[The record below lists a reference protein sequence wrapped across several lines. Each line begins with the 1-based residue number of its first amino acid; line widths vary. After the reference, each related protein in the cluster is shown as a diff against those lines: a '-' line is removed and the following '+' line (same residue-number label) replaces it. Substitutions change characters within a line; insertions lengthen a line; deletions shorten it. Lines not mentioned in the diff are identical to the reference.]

1 MSTKGEKEIVKKVFP
16 MKKMMDIMPHM
27 CYNTMN
33 HNGNFMQTCLISTA
47 FIIGGAVVA
56 KKQRDNHPRS
66 PWNWVGKIFGTLV
79 LVGFLTALIFA
90 CIFAVYIKTDLAE
103 QVDFS
108 VEGFALDQ
116 TSVIYYQDRKTGQW
130 QELRK
135 LYEKEN
141 RVWVGLE
148 DIPLNLKNACI
159 AIEDRRFEEHQ
170 GVDWLRTIRASLNM
184 FSGNRIYG
192 ASTITQQ
199 LIKNLTHEDEVTVRR
214 KLVEIFRALEF
225 EKKYSKDDILEWYL
239 NIIPLGQRCYGV
251 QAAAMVYF
259 GKDVEDLTL
268 AESASLIGITN
279 NPSMYDPYINPEAN
293 KERQIDILYTMLEQ
307 GYISETQYE
316 QAKNEELVLV
326 NRSAES
332 SGGAD
337 YFSYFEDQV
346 INEVV
351 YDLMEKTG
359 YEYAVTLRMLQTGGY
374 QIYCTIDP
382 EVQEKV
388 DAVYEDLSNLPDTA
402 SSQQLQSA
410 IVITDNETGDVV
422 AMAGGVGEKKGSLIQ
437 NRATQSYFQPG
448 SIIKPISVYAPA
460 LEQGLIHPATV
471 MDDTPYQFTEY
482 DCWPYNMDREYH
494 GLVSVREAVSRSL
507 NTVPVKLV
515 AELGPEACFDFA
527 KDNMGLSSL
536 VKERITSSGT
546 VLSDVGLAPLA
557 LGALNGGGVTV
568 KNMTAAYTAFANN
581 GLLREARTYTRVLDS
596 QGKVVLDNTQDN
608 SVAMSGKTAWYSTDM
623 MMDVVQN
630 GTGTGAQISK
640 MAVAGKT
647 GTTDD
652 NKDRWFAG
660 YTPYYTA
667 VVWCGYDYPEEMIL
681 TDSTENPAV
690 TLWQKTMSRIH
701 AGLAPAEF
709 TKPTDVV
716 TASYCRDS
724 GLLATEACR
733 KDIRGDRTVSGQLSL
748 EDVPTEYCTC
758 HVMAELCGDH
768 IANEFCSQV
777 PGNKLEK
784 VGLIQVDRV
793 FPISGIVVEDQSY
806 VEDSGTVEPGWYTA
820 AAPEVDPVSLPC
832 YEHSE
837 EDVPKEEEDTTEN
850 EESSENWGDLL
861 EEWLSQ

>member
-1 MSTKGEKEIVKKVFP
+1 MAF
-16 MKKMMDIMPHM
+16 M

-33 HNGNFMQTCLISTA
+33 HNGYIMQIRLNVTA
-47 FIIGGAVVA
+47 IFIGGAKLA
-56 KKQRDNHPRS
+56 RKHHNQKSRS
-66 PWNWVGKIFGTLV
+66 PWRWMGKIFGTLV
-79 LVGFLTALIFA
+79 LIGFLTALIFA
-90 CIFAVYIKTDLAE
+90 CLFAVYVKKDLSE

-116 TSVIYYQDRKTGQW
+116 TTVIYYQDRTSGQW
-130 QELRK
+130 VELRK

-148 DIPLNLKNACI
+148 DIPYNLKKACI

-170 GVDWLRTIRASLNM
+170 GVDWLRTIRASFNM

-225 EKKYSKDDILEWYL
+225 EKNYSKDDILEWYL

-251 QAAAMVYF
+251 QAAAKVYF

-268 AESASLIGITN
+268 AECASLIGITN

-293 KERQIDILYTMLEQ
+293 KERQVDILYTMMEQ
-307 GYISETQYE
+307 GYIDEVQYE
-316 QAKNEELVLV
+316 QAKSEELVLV

-332 SGGAD
+332 GAETN

-346 INEVV
+346 INDVV

-359 YEYAVTLRMLQTGGY
+359 YEYSVALRMLQTGGY

-382 EVQEKV
+382 EVQAKV
-388 DAVYEDLSNLPDTA
+388 DEIYEDLSNLPDTA

-410 IVITDNETGDVV
+410 IVITDNETGDIV

-448 SIIKPISVYAPA
+448 SILKPISVYAPA

-471 MDDTPYQFTEY
+471 MDDTPHQFTEY
-482 DCWPYNMDREYH
+482 DAWPNNMDRSYR
-494 GLVSVREAVSRSL
+494 GLVSIREAVSLSL

-515 AELGPEACFDFA
+515 NQMGAKTCFDFA
-527 KDNMGLSSL
+527 RNNMGLTGL
-536 VKERITSSGT
+536 VEERVTSSGS
-546 VLSDVGLAPLA
+546 VISDVGLAPLA
-557 LGALNGGGVTV
+557 LGALNGGGVSV
-568 KNMTAAYTAFANN
+568 KSMAVAYSAFANN

-596 QGKVVLDNTQDN
+596 QGKVILDNTQDQT
-608 SVAMSGKTAWYSTDM
+608 VAMSGKTAWYSTDM
-623 MMDVVQN
+623 MMDVVEN
-630 GTGTGAQISK
+630 GTGTGARIDG

-667 VVWCGYDYPEEMIL
+667 VVWCGYDYPEEMVLIGT
-681 TDSTENPAV
+681 TDNPAV
-690 TLWQKTMSRIH
+690 TMWQKTMAKIH
-701 AGLAPAEF
+701 SGLAPAQF
-709 TKPTDVV
+709 KKPTDVV

-748 EDVPTEYCTC
+748 DDVPTEYCDC
-758 HVMAELCGDH
+758 HVMVELCGDH
-768 IANEFCSQV
+768 IANEFCADV

-784 VGLIQVDRV
+784 VGMIQVDRV
-793 FPISGIVVEDQSY
+793 FPISGIVVDDQSY
-806 VEDSGTVEPGWYTA
+806 VANSGTIEPGWYTA
-820 AAPEVDPVSLPC
+820 AAPDVDPASLPC
-832 YEHSE
+832 YEHSK
-837 EDVPKEEEDTTEN
+837 EDVPRVEDTEG
-850 EESSENWGDLL
+850 EDESDLDWSELL
-861 EEWLSQ
+861 DQWVGW

>member
-1 MSTKGEKEIVKKVFP
+1 M
-16 MKKMMDIMPHM
+16 
-27 CYNTMN
+27 
-33 HNGNFMQTCLISTA
+33 
-47 FIIGGAVVA
+47 A
-56 KKQRDNHPRS
+56 KKQRQKKPRS
-66 PWNWVGKIFGTLV
+66 GWSWAGKVFGTLV
-79 LVGFLTALIFA
+79 LVGFMALLIFA
-90 CIFAVYIKTDLAE
+90 CIFAIYIKTDLSE

-116 TSVIYYQDRKTGQW
+116 TSVIYYQDRETGQW

-184 FSGNRIYG
+184 FSGNKIYG

-251 QAAAMVYF
+251 QAASMVYF
-259 GKDVEDLTL
+259 GKNVEDLTL
-268 AESASLIGITN
+268 AECASLIGITN
-279 NPSMYDPYINPEAN
+279 NPSMYDPYLNETAN
-293 KERQIDILYTMLEQ
+293 KERQVDILYTMQEQ
-307 GYISETQYE
+307 GYISRSQYE
-316 QAKNEELVLV
+316 QAKNEELTFV
-326 NRSAES
+326 NKSAES
-332 SGGAD
+332 TTSD

-359 YEYAVTLRMLQTGGY
+359 YEYGVTLRMLQTGGY
-374 QIYCTIDP
+374 KIYCTIDP
-382 EVQEKV
+382 EVQAKV
-388 DAVYEDLSNLPDTA
+388 DAVYEDLSNLPETA

-422 AMAGGVGEKKGSLIQ
+422 AMAGGVGEKKGSLLQ

-448 SIIKPISVYAPA
+448 SILKPISVYAPA
-460 LEQGLIHPATV
+460 LEMGLVSPATV
-471 MDDTPYQFTEY
+471 IDDTPHQFTEY
-482 DCWPYNMDREYH
+482 AAWPQNMDRKYR
-494 GLVSVREAVSRSL
+494 GLVSVREAVGLSL
-507 NTVPVKLV
+507 NTVAVKLV
-515 AELGPEACFDFA
+515 AEMTPQVSFDFA
-527 KDNMGLSSL
+527 KNNMKLNSL
-536 VKERITSSGT
+536 VEERITSSGT
-546 VLSDVGLAPLA
+546 VVTDVGLAPLA

-568 KNMTAAYTAFANN
+568 KNMAQAYTAFPNN
-581 GLLREARTYTRVLDS
+581 GLLREARTYTRVLDAE
-596 QGKVVLDNTQDN
+596 GRVVLDNTQDQ

-623 MMDVVQN
+623 MMDVVES
-630 GTGTGAQISK
+630 GTGTGAQLGK
-640 MAVAGKT
+640 MPVAGKT

-652 NKDRWFAG
+652 DKDRWFAG

-681 TDSTENPAV
+681 TDSTANPAV
-690 TLWQKTMSRIH
+690 TLWQKVMSGIH
-701 AGLAPAEF
+701 KNLAPAEF
-709 TKPTDVV
+709 ERPTDVV
-716 TASYCRDS
+716 KASYCRDS

-733 KDIRGDRTVSGQLSL
+733 EDVRGDRTISGDLSL
-748 EDVPTEYCTC
+748 DDVPTEYCDC

-768 IANEFCSQV
+768 IANEFCAKA
-777 PGNKLEK
+777 PGNKLKE
-784 VGLIQVDRV
+784 VGLIEVDRV
-793 FPISGIVVEDQSY
+793 FPISGIVVLDQSY
-806 VEDSGTVEPGWYTA
+806 VADSGIVEPGWYTA
-820 AAPEVDPVSLPC
+820 ATPEVDPISLPC
-832 YEHSE
+832 YVHVE
-837 EDVPKEEEDTTEN
+837 EKEPEEEEEEATEEN
-850 EESSENWGDLL
+850 TEEGSEDWGEQL
-861 EEWLSQ
+861 EEQLPQ